1 MRTPWRFFRG
11 FHHVLVSHA
20 ALLQADPFRAHP
32 GQSITVRSVHDE
44 KIFPN
49 TFGFL
54 AIFLAAV
61 CVGCGVFVKS
71 STLIAAGGVLAFAGA
86 GYLVTV
92 RAARKRDVS

>member
-1 MRTPWRFFRG
+1 MRTPWRFPGGSAICRPDG
-11 FHHVLVSHA
+11 PAPVT
-20 ALLQADPFRAHP
+20 DPFRAHP
-32 GQSITVRSVHDE
+32 AHAVTVRSVHDE

-54 AIFLAAV
+54 ALFLAAV
-61 CVGCGVFVKS
+61 CIGCGVFVKS
-71 STLIAAGGVLAFAGA
+71 STLMAAGGVLALAGA